1 LNTDDLSRNCLIGR
15 QPILNRNE
23 EVISYELLF
32 RSVGARNSAVVVDA
46 SNATASVIINTLSE
60 FGLERVLG
68 SHRGFIN
75 VDLDLLMSDSI
86 EILPTERVVLEL
98 LENLS
103 VTPDLIERCR
113 ELKNKGFALALD
125 DHRFDPV
132 YGDLYEIAEIIKIDL
147 MQTPMAQ
154 LREMV
159 AYLRPYPAKLLA
171 EKVETRD
178 EFLRC
183 LDLGFEYFQG
193 YFFAKPTVMEKRRVD
208 ETTSALLKLIRLLSE
223 DADITVI
230 EQTFSKCP
238 GLVYKLLLLVNS
250 VSIGLRDSVRSIRHA
265 VAILGRGRIKQWAQ
279 LVLFATDDSR
289 GKMNPLVEMA
299 AVRAGFMEQLARR
312 HPLLRSNHEAPELAF
327 MVGILSLMETIY
339 NVSASEVVSVLNLS
353 VEVEEALVSRKGTL
367 GRLLELA
374 ELMER
379 NFLRVEPEQIDG
391 VGLTQ
396 EDLLTAQVKTYQWLG
411 DSF

>member
-1 LNTDDLSRNCLIGR
+1 LNTDNLSRNCLIGR

-23 EVISYELLF
+23 KVVSYELLF

-60 FGLERVLG
+60 FGLEQVLG

-75 VDLDLLMSDSI
+75 VELELLMSDSI
-86 EILPTERVVLEL
+86 EILPTEMVVLEL

-103 VTPDLIERCR
+103 ATPDLIERCR

-132 YGDLYEIAEIIKIDL
+132 YGDLYEIAEIVKIDL
-147 MQTPMAQ
+147 MQMPMAQ
-154 LREMV
+154 LIEIV
-159 AYLRPYPAKLLA
+159 EYLRPYPVKLLA
-171 EKVETRD
+171 EKVESRD
-178 EFLRC
+178 EFLQC

-193 YFFAKPTVMEKRRVD
+193 YFFARPTVMEKRRVD

-223 DADITVI
+223 DADIAEI

-250 VSIGLRDSVRSIRHA
+250 VSIGLRDNVRSIRHA
-265 VAILGRGRIKQWAQ
+265 LAILGRGRIKQWAQ
-279 LVLFATDDSR
+279 LVLFAADDSR
-289 GKMNPLVEMA
+289 GMMNPLVEMA

-312 HPLLRSNHEAPELAF
+312 HPLLKGNREAP
-327 MVGILSLMETIY
+327 
-339 NVSASEVVSVLNLS
+339 
-353 VEVEEALVSRKGTL
+353 
-367 GRLLELA
+367 
-374 ELMER
+374 
-379 NFLRVEPEQIDG
+379 
-391 VGLTQ
+391 
-396 EDLLTAQVKTYQWLG
+396 
-411 DSF
+411 